1 MLDVVGYVFFYRLY
15 YVGCFVGNA
24 VFSVDNAG
32 CIVGIVVVSLG
43 KCWLYC
49 R

>member
-1 MLDVVGYVFFYRLY
+1 VGYVFFYRLY
-15 YVGCFVGNA
+15 YVGCIVGIT
-24 VFSVDNAG
+24 VFSVDNVG